1 MLQTADFLKF
11 LKGLFFEK
19 HQCKWYNVELYN
31 VEISHITLLKS
42 DFAREALLA
51 TWKKIGK
58 NRKTHRNISG
68 GVSFLYSCR

>member
-51 TWKKIGK
+51 T
-58 NRKTHRNISG
+58 
-68 GVSFLYSCR
+68 